1 MGKGVPLPYPQPP
14 WLDSGSKGPVSESGR
29 VTWTC
34 LSGIFPKR
42 DFSTFS
48 FTIISQQRNK
58 VPEKV
63 SKEVMDIATIQAS
76 YLMTVE
82 SVILNDETHIRVH
95 RRFVAND

>member
-1 MGKGVPLPYPQPP
+1 MHVLMTNGKGSTPPLLPTTLAGL
-14 WLDSGSKGPVSESGR
+14 WVERSGF
-29 VTWTC
+29 
-34 LSGIFPKR
+34 GIFPKR

-63 SKEVMDIATIQAS
+63 SKEVTDIATIQAS